1 LLIHPTLDHLI
12 TLRLTGMAKALE
24 EQMQMS
30 DIDSLTFEQRLGLM
44 VDREVIER
52 QNRNL
57 KTRLRKA
64 GLRQSA
70 SVEDIDY
77 RHPRG
82 LDKALLAKLQS
93 CDWIREHHNL
103 IITGPTGTGKTFLAC
118 ALAHKACREGFSS
131 LYLRAPRFLQDLL
144 ISKGDGRFARIL
156 ASIAR
161 TNLLL
166 LDDWGMS
173 KLTLEQ
179 SRDLLE
185 LIDDRHGLKSTVI
198 TSQFPIESWHEIIGD
213 PTLADAILDRIIH
226 DAYKINLKGES
237 MRKKKSKLTPSPL
250 KD

>member
-1 LLIHPTLDHLI
+1 MLIHPTLDHLR

-24 EQMQMS
+24 EQMQMA

-64 GLRQSA
+64 RLRQSA

-118 ALAHKACREGFSS
+118 ALAHKACREGYSS

-144 ISKGDGRFARIL
+144 ISKGDGRFTRIL
-156 ASIAR
+156 TSIAR

-185 LIDDRHGLKSTVI
+185 LIDDRHGIRSTLI
-198 TSQFPIESWHEIIGD
+198 TSQFPIDHWHEIIGD

-250 KD
+250 KE

>member
-1 LLIHPTLDHLI
+1 MLIHPTLDQLR

-24 EQMQMS
+24 EHMQMD
-30 DIDSLTFEQRLGLM
+30 DIDSFTFEQRLGLM
-44 VDREVIER
+44 VDREIIER

-64 GLRQSA
+64 GLRQSV

-82 LDKALLAKLQS
+82 LDKALLSKLQS
-93 CDWIREHHNL
+93 CDWIKEHHNL
-103 IITGPTGTGKTFLAC
+103 IITGSTGTGKTFLAC
-118 ALAHKACREGFSS
+118 ALAHKACREGYSS
-131 LYLRAPRFLQDLL
+131 LYLRVPRFFQDLL
-144 ISKGDGRFARIL
+144 ICKGDGRYGRL
-156 ASIAR
+156 LSSIAK

-173 KLTLEQ
+173 KLTVEQ

-185 LIDDRHGLKSTVI
+185 LIDDRHGIRSTLI
-198 TSQFPIESWHEIIGD
+198 TSQFPIDHWHEIIGD

-237 MRKKKSKLTPSPL
+237 MRKKKSKLTPASL
-250 KD
+250 KE

>member
-1 LLIHPTLDHLI
+1 MFIHPTLDHLR

-24 EQMQMS
+24 EQMQTA

-93 CDWIREHHNL
+93 CGWIKEHHNL

-144 ISKGDGRFARIL
+144 ISKGDGRFARL
-156 ASIAR
+156 LSSIAR

-185 LIDDRHGLKSTVI
+185 LFDDRHGLKSTVI
-198 TSQFPIESWHEIIGD
+198 TSQFPIEHWHEIIGD

-226 DAYKINLKGES
+226 DAYKITLKGES

-250 KD
+250 KE

>member
-1 LLIHPTLDHLI
+1 VFIHPTLDHLR

-24 EQMQMS
+24 EQMQTA

-93 CDWIREHHNL
+93 CGWIKEHHNL

-144 ISKGDGRFARIL
+144 ISKGDGRFARL
-156 ASIAR
+156 LSSIAR

-185 LIDDRHGLKSTVI
+185 LFDDRHGLKSTVI
-198 TSQFPIESWHEIIGD
+198 TSQFPIEHWHEIIGD

-226 DAYKINLKGES
+226 DAYKITLKGES

-250 KD
+250 KE

>member
-1 LLIHPTLDHLI
+1 MLIHPTLDQLR

-24 EQMQMS
+24 EQLQMA
-30 DIDSLTFEQRLGLM
+30 DCDSLTFEQRLGLM
-44 VDREVIER
+44 VDREIIER

-82 LDKALLAKLQS
+82 LDKSLLAKLQS
-93 CDWIREHHNL
+93 CDWIKDHHNL

-118 ALAHKACREGFSS
+118 ALAHKACREGYSS
-131 LYLRAPRFLQDLL
+131 LYLRVPRFLQDLL
-144 ISKGDGRFARIL
+144 ISKGDGRFGRL
-156 ASIAR
+156 LTSIAK

-173 KLTLEQ
+173 KLTIEQ

-185 LIDDRHGLKSTVI
+185 LIDDRHGTKSTLI
-198 TSQFPIESWHEIIGD
+198 TSQFPVDHWHEIIGD

-237 MRKKKSKLTPSPL
+237 MRKKKSRLTPSPL
-250 KD
+250 KE